1 MQTNKQKKK
10 ITSDREMLLSFFF
23 KHKQKVKKKPKY
35 NKTDLKVLSGVG
47 SSALLPLLSRDNG
60 LGGVQH
66 QVLQLQSFHEVRVPH
81 DT

>member
-1 MQTNKQKKK
+1 MQTIKKNH
-10 ITSDREMLLSFFF
+10 IRQGDAIILFFLTQTES
-23 KHKQKVKKKPKY
+23 KEETHKY
-35 NKTDLKVLSGVG
+35 NKTDLKVLSCMG